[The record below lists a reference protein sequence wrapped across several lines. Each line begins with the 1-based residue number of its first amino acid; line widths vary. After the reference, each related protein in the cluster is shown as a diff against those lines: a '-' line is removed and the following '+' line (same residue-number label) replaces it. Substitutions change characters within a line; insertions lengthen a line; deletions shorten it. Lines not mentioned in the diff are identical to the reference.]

1 MRLSAK
7 TVDARCGSLLI
18 VCCAAFLCVTLWCFA
33 DDIIKPIQNLR
44 IPLEFYQSGK
54 VKTELTAGLAK
65 IPPKGDI
72 EATDVKLEFLDPQGN
87 VEGRMVADDCHY
99 DKTNGVAKS
108 ESNVKMEKQGTVITG
123 KGFVWN
129 SKDEKIT
136 ILSNVKV
143 ILKKDM
149 RIWPGSGK

>member
-7 TVDARCGSLLI
+7 TVDARCGLSLL
-18 VCCAAFLCVTLWCFA
+18 VCCAVFLCAKLWCFA
-33 DDIIKPIQNLR
+33 EDVIKPIQNLR
-44 IPLEFYQSGK
+44 IPIEFYGNGK

-72 EATDVKLEFLDPQGN
+72 EATDVKLEFLDPLGN
-87 VEGRMVADDCHY
+87 VEARMVADDCHY

-108 ESNVKMEKQGTVITG
+108 ESNVMMEKQGTVITG
-123 KGFVWN
+123 KGFEWN
-129 SKDEKIT
+129 AKEEKMT

-143 ILKKDM
+143 VLKNNM
-149 RIWPGSGK
+149 RIWPGTDK